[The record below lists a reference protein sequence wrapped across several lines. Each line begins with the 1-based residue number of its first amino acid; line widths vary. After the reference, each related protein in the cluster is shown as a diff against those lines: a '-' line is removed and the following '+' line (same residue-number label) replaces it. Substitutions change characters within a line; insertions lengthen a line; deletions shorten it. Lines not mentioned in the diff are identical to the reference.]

1 MGGVLGKPGGVTT
14 AVGLDNLDVMLPRQ
28 GPMHDDRVARRDR
41 RGKGVDD
48 QQNPHRL
55 RRYQPIWEGVEP
67 TPRQVGR
74 ESLI

>member
-1 MGGVLGKPGGVTT
+1 VPA
-14 AVGLDNLDVMLPRQ
+14 AVGLDNLDVVLPGQ
-28 GPMHDDRVARRDR
+28 SPMHDDRIARRDR

-55 RRYQPIWEGVEP
+55 RRYQPIWQGTE
-67 TPRQVGR
+67 TMPRQVGR

>member
-1 MGGVLGKPGGVTT
+1 VLPG
-14 AVGLDNLDVMLPRQ
+14 Q
-28 GPMHDDRVARRDR
+28 SPMHDDRIARRDR

-55 RRYQPIWEGVEP
+55 RRYQPIWQGTE
-67 TPRQVGR
+67 TMPRQVGR